1 MQAITQIRT
10 FTVHGGKEIDVVYTN
25 EEETMSKY
33 LKMYAQW
40 YAEEEENKFV
50 GLDLE
55 YTREDPNHEE
65 DNYLAVAQLCMR
77 NHVLV
82 CHFSWTNGECPALR
96 SFLQDQGIVFC
107 SVDKTADF
115 IKLYYEKIIIPRE
128 NWIDIQEIV
137 NVKGLNERGKLM
149 RDGMASLATS
159 IIDESYSQMKSK
171 FPPERH
177 NYWEE
182 QPLSNL
188 NLEYAAKDA
197 YVSYQLYVK
206 IWFFLRYL
214 VFCPGCKKEDEL
226 RGRLCRKCKAAEI
239 EAEHAQRNAAA
250 EIARLN
256 AELASAAG

>member
-10 FTVHGGKEIDVVYTN
+10 FTIHGGKEIEVVYTN

-55 YTREDPNHEE
+55 YTPEDPNHEE

-82 CHFSWTNGECPALR
+82 TPL
-96 SFLQDQGIVFC
+96 FL
-107 SVDKTADF
+107 
-115 IKLYYEKIIIPRE
+115 
-128 NWIDIQEIV
+128 EIV
-137 NVKGLNERGKLM
+137 IVKGLNERGNLM

-159 IIDESYSQMKSK
+159 IIDESYGLMKSK
-171 FPPERH
+171 FPRERH
-177 NYWEE
+177 KDWDE
-182 QPLSNL
+182 QPLSDL

-226 RGRLCRKCKAAEI
+226 RGRLCCKCRVAEI
-239 EAEHAQRNAAA
+239 EAEQH
-250 EIARLN
+250 EKCC
-256 AELASAAG
+256 S

>member
-1 MQAITQIRT
+1 
-10 FTVHGGKEIDVVYTN
+10 
-25 EEETMSKY
+25 
-33 LKMYAQW
+33 
-40 YAEEEENKFV
+40 
-50 GLDLE
+50 
-55 YTREDPNHEE
+55 
-65 DNYLAVAQLCMR
+65 
-77 NHVLV
+77 
-82 CHFSWTNGECPALR
+82 
-96 SFLQDQGIVFC
+96 VFC
-107 SVDKTADF
+107 SVDKRADF
-115 IKLYYEKIIIPRE
+115 IKLYYEKIIIPRQ

-137 NVKGLNERGKLM
+137 IVKGLNERGNLM

-171 FPPERH
+171 FPRERH

-182 QPLSNL
+182 QPLSDL

-226 RGRLCRKCKAAEI
+226 RGRLCCKCRVAEI
-239 EAEHAQRNAAA
+239 EAEQAQRNAAA

-256 AELASAAG
+256 GELASALAELAILKAPASCSDNTQQTSPPHGKRTKMNDEQWLERSDAPKSSDYWQNLRMQSWTGADQKSDDPWTTEMSDQQSPKSDNPWRTKPGNY